1 MRASYR
7 EKKLR
12 LRLYTAASALSWA
25 VIGAVVVLAPLV
37 MWMEHGASDAFGAL
51 LVAALGCLLPG
62 ALGTWLTD
70 QALTL
75 YGQVS
80 EMEEQ
85 RAKDAQREADRI
97 LREYGRQRAGKWIHA
112 TYRRDTP

>member
-12 LRLYTAASALSWA
+12 LRLFTAASVITWA
-25 VIGAVVVLAPLV
+25 VIGAVVVIAPIAV
-37 MWMEHGASDAFGAL
+37 GIEYGAPDAFGAL
-51 LVAALGCLLPG
+51 LMAALACLLPG
-62 ALGTWLTD
+62 ALGTVLTD
-70 QALTL
+70 KALTL

-85 RAKDAQREADRI
+85 RAKDAQHEADRI
-97 LREYGRQRAGKWIHA
+97 LREYERRRAGQ
-112 TYRRDTP
+112 